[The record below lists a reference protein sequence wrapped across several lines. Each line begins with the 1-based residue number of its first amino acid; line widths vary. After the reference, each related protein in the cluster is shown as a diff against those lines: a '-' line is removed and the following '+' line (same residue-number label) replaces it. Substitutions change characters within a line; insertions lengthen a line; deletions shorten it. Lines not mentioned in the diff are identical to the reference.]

1 MSYGYIYKTTNL
13 INGRLY
19 IGQRKGTFTPEYL
32 GSGKIIKI
40 AIKQYGK
47 NNFRLEVLA
56 FATTY
61 QMLNGLEM
69 KYIYEY
75 RQIFGD
81 RFLYNITDGGGG
93 SSGRIFSEESKKKMR
108 LSWIGRKPKILS
120 DDHKKKIGLS
130 QFGKKLSE
138 EHRKNLSL
146 GMKGKKHKPM
156 SEETKNKLRLANIG
170 KKLSDEHKRKV
181 GEGNKGR
188 KLSDDSKN
196 KIRQAK
202 LKYWK
207 ETRENGSYI
216 AIP

>member
-1 MSYGYIYKTTNL
+1 VNYGYIYKTTNL

-32 GSGKIIKI
+32 GSGTIIKM

-47 NNFRLEVLA
+47 ENFRLEVLA
-56 FATTY
+56 FATTG
-61 QMLNGLEM
+61 QMLDGLEM

-75 RQIFGD
+75 RQVFGD
-81 RFLYNITDGGGG
+81 RFLYNITDGGRG
-93 SSGRIFSEESKKKMR
+93 SSGRVFSEESKKKMS

-120 DDHKKKIGLS
+120 EEHKKKIGLS
-130 QFGKKLSE
+130 
-138 EHRKNLSL
+138 SL
-146 GMKGKKHKPM
+146 GRKHSEDSRKRISLMANGKKHRPM

-170 KKLSDEHKRKV
+170 KKFSDEHKRKL
-181 GEGNKGR
+181 GESNKGR
-188 KLSDDSKN
+188 KLSNESKN